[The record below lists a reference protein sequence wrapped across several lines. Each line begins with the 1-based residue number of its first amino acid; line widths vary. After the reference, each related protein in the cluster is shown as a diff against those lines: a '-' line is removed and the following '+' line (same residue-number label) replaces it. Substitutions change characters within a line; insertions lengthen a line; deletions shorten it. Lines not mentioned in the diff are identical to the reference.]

1 MDRDYIVKINEYLH
15 IDDYNLD
22 LILQC
27 FDEIQHSEFL
37 KEQLEIARNQIF
49 VENQFDLSEDVKAN
63 VANHLQGANF
73 FPLIVLLDKF
83 DDVLT
88 YYEKHKLPKEILLHT
103 FSDVNL
109 WIRGYKDRNQK
120 DGFEE
125 LRWLQNHFKN
135 KIFRLGRLQ
144 FIYKKNYLKARVYR
158 NKKTN
163 EIVIIPHDQ
172 VKFDVGGFT
181 IPITIPSI
189 DLNKNYFSSK
199 VLETDTA
206 IISNCILDNGVMI
219 KKDVTLAKAD
229 YDLVLDE
236 NDDVLDVHIPAYES
250 LNIEKCKQSFEQA
263 LEFYKTYFN
272 DYNFK
277 AFICDSWLLTPQ
289 FKEILGADSN
299 ILKFS
304 SMFTHVSSV
313 VRNSSFL
320 FFVFSTS
327 NPDLEKLPRKSSLQE
342 AVYNHLKNNKDL
354 CVTNGFILINKQEQ
368 CP

>member
-163 EIVIIPHDQ
+163 E
-172 VKFDVGGFT
+172 
-181 IPITIPSI
+181 
-189 DLNKNYFSSK
+189 
-199 VLETDTA
+199 
-206 IISNCILDNGVMI
+206 
-219 KKDVTLAKAD
+219 
-229 YDLVLDE
+229 
-236 NDDVLDVHIPAYES
+236 
-250 LNIEKCKQSFEQA
+250 
-263 LEFYKTYFN
+263 
-272 DYNFK
+272 
-277 AFICDSWLLTPQ
+277 
-289 FKEILGADSN
+289 
-299 ILKFS
+299 
-304 SMFTHVSSV
+304 
-313 VRNSSFL
+313 
-320 FFVFSTS
+320 
-327 NPDLEKLPRKSSLQE
+327 
-342 AVYNHLKNNKDL
+342 
-354 CVTNGFILINKQEQ
+354 
-368 CP
+368 